1 MRLTTILQIRY
12 ICNSC
17 FSQAHSP
24 MLSGTSLS
32 ALRTLIYLGQHAPVV
47 VSPRRIAEELG
58 ESPTYL
64 SKVTTQLVKAGVLRA
79 EKGVKGG
86 VQLALPATQVTM
98 LAIVEACQGAIV
110 GGYCRSA
117 CRPSEV
123 CAFHKAALQLETAI
137 SETLRRWTLAELLK
151 KPSRAEILADGFSCV
166 MLPPAA
172 VAAVQ
177 ERSVP

>member
-1 MRLTTILQIRY
+1 
-12 ICNSC
+12 
-17 FSQAHSP
+17 

-32 ALRTLIYLGQHAPVV
+32 ALRALIYLGQRTPKV
-47 VSPRRIAEELG
+47 VSPRHIAEALG

-86 VQLALPATQVTM
+86 VHLARPAAEITM
-98 LAIVEACQGAIV
+98 LAVVESCQGTIV

-123 CAFHKAALQLETAI
+123 CAFHQAAQQLETAI
-137 SETLRRWTLAELLK
+137 SETLSRWTLADLLK
-151 KPSRAEILADGFSCV
+151 RPSRAKALADGFACV
-166 MLPPAA
+166 MLPPAH
-172 VAAVQ
+172 VAAAQAGGV
-177 ERSVP
+177 S

>member
-1 MRLTTILQIRY
+1 
-12 ICNSC
+12 
-17 FSQAHSP
+17 

-32 ALRTLIYLGQHAPVV
+32 ALRTLVYLGQHMPAVI
-47 VSPRRIAEELG
+47 SPRRIAEDLG

-86 VQLALPATQVTM
+86 VQLARPASEITM
-98 LAIVEACQGAIV
+98 LAVVEACQGAII
-110 GGYCRSA
+110 GGYCRSV

-123 CAFHKAALQLETAI
+123 CGFHKAAQQLEAAI
-137 SETLRRWTLAELLK
+137 GETLRRWTLAELLK
-151 KPSRAEILADGFSCV
+151 KPSRAQVLADGFSCV

-172 VAAVQ
+172 VAAAQ
-177 ERSVP
+177 ERSVS

>member
-1 MRLTTILQIRY
+1 
-12 ICNSC
+12 
-17 FSQAHSP
+17 

-86 VQLALPATQVTM
+86 VQLARPAAEITM
-98 LAIVEACQGAIV
+98 LSIVEACQGTIV

-123 CAFHKAALQLETAI
+123 CAFHQAALQLETAI
-137 SETLRRWTLAELLK
+137 GETLRHWTLAALLK
-151 KPSRAEILADGFSCV
+151 KPSRAKALADGFSCV
-166 MLPPAA
+166 MLAPAQ
-172 VAAVQ
+172 VAAAQAGGV
-177 ERSVP
+177 S